1 MKEYY
6 YQSLS
11 RIKKTGAKAYL
22 AMPIVYVLSDSSN
35 YFDGDAKVVDHLT
48 YTNNGKGGGATWKEK
63 DKLEATNSVIKS
75 IINNT
80 SPVADEV
87 NVLKAIRLACD
98 ELQTYD
104 DGIKRI
110 VIVSSMIQT
119 VDPLNMAGGLDAYS
133 DSDTINET
141 VADLSNIHEL
151 PDMRSIE
158 SVTVYGLGHVD
169 TTSGEQAELSQ
180 LDSTNL
186 QALWLA
192 IFESCGCGCS
202 DVTFKTNTP
211 DGAPLDIDYP
221 SVTPVTASDIGNHF
235 VYADTTTNESINLK
249 DDVLCFNDVS
259 LSFQPDSAELITSEN
274 EALKVLS
281 PVISYA
287 TSQDVT
293 IAVFA
298 STAWSDDKEALY
310 DLSSARANTV
320 KTLLIKAGVQEES
333 IRCYPLGYDLNPF
346 KCDCFNSSGKWDE
359 DNAKKNRVVYITDAS
374 SAVANV
380 FYQNLD

>member
-1 MKEYY
+1 MARRAR
-6 YQSLS
+6 S
-11 RIKKTGAKAYL
+11 RRPPCVERNPEAHATG
-22 AMPIVYVLSDSSN
+22 
-35 YFDGDAKVVDHLT
+35 F
-48 YTNNGKGGGATWKEK
+48 
-63 DKLEATNSVIKS
+63 
-75 IINNT
+75 
-80 SPVADEV
+80 
-87 NVLKAIRLACD
+87 
-98 ELQTYD
+98 
-104 DGIKRI
+104 
-110 VIVSSMIQT
+110 
-119 VDPLNMAGGLDAYS
+119 
-133 DSDTINET
+133 
-141 VADLSNIHEL
+141 
-151 PDMRSIE
+151 
-158 SVTVYGLGHVD
+158 
-169 TTSGEQAELSQ
+169 
-180 LDSTNL
+180 
-186 QALWLA
+186 
-192 IFESCGCGCS
+192 
-202 DVTFKTNTP
+202 
-211 DGAPLDIDYP
+211 P